1 MKKLFISCP
10 MRGRTETNIR
20 KSREKMHRI
29 AEAAFGEEL
38 EVIQNY
44 IEDRPPKDSRQ
55 AVWCLGKSI
64 ELLSKADY
72 FIGID
77 WCYGWKGCDIEK
89 EVARVYGIPGF
100 EVRINRIISNEEM
113 GRMEEARNFLS
124 DKNARENNEE
134 EYSN

>member
-1 MKKLFISCP
+1 
-10 MRGRTETNIR
+10 
-20 KSREKMHRI
+20 MHKI
-29 AEAAFGEEL
+29 AESTFGEEL

-44 IEDRPPKDSRQ
+44 IEDSPPKNSRQ

-77 WCYGWKGCDIEK
+77 CCHGWKGCDIEK

-100 EVRINRIISNEEM
+100 EVQINRIISNEEWKKL
-113 GRMEEARNFLS
+113 EINF
-124 DKNARENNEE
+124 
-134 EYSN
+134 